1 MPDPSLIKS
10 STEDALHRLQ
20 RFLTNNRRLTFVSC
34 WNASEHESHALW
46 RIYCPTSEGVAIQT
60 TFACL
65 EKSVA
70 PLDVLEV
77 TCNPHELDNIL
88 NPYKLATQK
97 RPMFAYEQE
106 VRVVLHQNLTDPEHP
121 DRITYGTGIP
131 WNLEEHIENIWIH
144 PEAQHWFAE
153 TVTQIVS
160 HLSPKLAHQVWY
172 SKMNTSPPF

>member
-1 MPDPSLIKS
+1 MTLEPTAKVWRYISFAKFFWMLQLKKLWLSNAMFFEDKWEAMPDPSLIKS

-77 TCNPHELDNIL
+77 TYNPHELDNIL

-106 VRVVLHQNLTDPEHP
+106 VRVVLHQNLPTP
-121 DRITYGTGIP
+121 
-131 WNLEEHIENIWIH
+131 N
-144 PEAQHWFAE
+144 
-153 TVTQIVS
+153 TQIV
-160 HLSPKLAHQVWY
+160 LRMALEY
-172 SKMNTSPPF
+172 LGI